1 MKGKRENIT
10 ILFVDDDRSIL
21 HSLRRNL
28 IRDSFASL
36 FSQSGKEALE
46 VLATR
51 HVDVIVADLRMPEMD
66 GIQLLQ
72 VVRQQYPEIVRLV
85 LSASSDID
93 RILDTINKGE
103 VFRFIVKPVDDLEQF
118 RRTLGQAMAQV
129 TLTRRAHESERLKS
143 EFLASVT
150 HELKSPLAS
159 IKGFANTLL
168 RNRDMDIATRE
179 EFLQMTVS
187 ECDRLTQLVTSI
199 LDMSRIEAGSFA
211 LRMAPTD
218 LSLLIEETCESMR
231 LHFEDKKIDLQT
243 SIPSLVPTIPA
254 DRDRLIQVFR
264 NLLDN
269 ALKYTPSGGIVRVSI
284 SPHDNDLLICME
296 DTGCG
301 ITTDDLPQVCDKF
314 YRGRQAGAR
323 IGGAGL
329 GLAVAKEIID
339 RHGWTLSID
348 SPSEEGTRVTI
359 VTQTTEAAPIDNR
372 PIE

>member
-46 VLATR
+46 VLTTR

-85 LSASSDID
+85 LSASSDVD

-243 SIPSLVPTIPA
+243 SIPLLVPTIPA

-269 ALKYTPSGGIVRVSI
+269 ALKYTPSGGIVMVSM

-314 YRGRQAGAR
+314 YRGQQAGAR

-359 VTQTTEAAPIDNR
+359 VTQTTESAPSTTGQ
-372 PIE
+372 